1 MFFFIFFSYP
11 NIQTKLKTHVK
22 DYCKLQSVKFFF
34 FLFTLLLFIYF
45 EHKFQLGTLFFE
57 YNRFII
63 LLIAHCNKGLIRIF
77 LKRYSDNKQTRFY
90 SYVISWKIYLRMI
103 KRIFL
108 LFYTV
113 INVIFSALN
122 VPFETIISKIKI
134 FFIKFVAYLTVFCET
149 FVPKT
154 LDRLIRRKGKR
165 SRKKLAHQSKAKSM
179 GMVEK
184 KSRKSS

>member
-63 LLIAHCNKGLIRIF
+63 GIKGVQSEIVKLVNF
-77 LKRYSDNKQTRFY
+77 Q
-90 SYVISWKIYLRMI
+90 
-103 KRIFL
+103 
-108 LFYTV
+108 
-113 INVIFSALN
+113 
-122 VPFETIISKIKI
+122 IIEH
-134 FFIKFVAYLTVFCET
+134 L
-149 FVPKT
+149 
-154 LDRLIRRKGKR
+154 
-165 SRKKLAHQSKAKSM
+165 
-179 GMVEK
+179 
-184 KSRKSS
+184 